1 MADTKPLDDEWNG
14 FIKAHLDWVNGWI
27 SPGSEHKFISTQ
39 DKLKLLQII
48 VDSGEIAKEETV
60 KLQCLGTYL
69 GQCIVDDTGW
79 NWVILTDEYGTDLA
93 IKIPE
98 KEAWIFP
105 CTLISKRIEDGETV
119 KVVDLFKKIVPTALS
134 VDAAKSSS

>member
-1 MADTKPLDDEWNG
+1 M
-14 FIKAHLDWVNGWI
+14 
-27 SPGSEHKFISTQ
+27 
-39 DKLKLLQII
+39 
-48 VDSGEIAKEETV
+48 DSGEIEKDETV

-79 NWVILTDEYGTDLA
+79 SWVIFTDEYGADLA

-105 CTLISKRIEDGETV
+105 CTLISKRVEDGDTV
-119 KVVDLFKKIVPTALS
+119 NVTDLFKKIVPTALS